1 MRSRPKNDPRTAEA
15 SPLDPTVAAPNGLAA
30 SADPLGDFEAPTPQP
45 IPVYPLPHAATSPMP
60 AAAYSQPPPGIAIA
74 APFDPEPPAA
84 PLISR
89 TRYRRPRGRGNMGW
103 LVISLLLAGGMIA
116 GGIYLVN
123 YLDRQNGST
132 EQAGAGNTGGNGN
145 GAGSQPITPVSGP
158 YPRRLLF
165 MSITKYMYLNP
176 LTATKDG
183 RDQSTPA
190 ARRIAFDWRIPTSPD
205 NNQVFILSDTTNEG
219 IIPVKNVL
227 VGAYE
232 RFFET
237 SRDQDRIVIYFGGH
251 AIEKEGKAYLSPV
264 EGEIEGEGWQQT
276 LVPLADFYARL
287 QACKAAEKV
296 VIWDVC
302 RFNSNRGKQRPGSDP
317 MTPVLHKLL
326 TAAPVG
332 VEVVVTCSTGEN
344 ALEFSSFQPDPTRPR
359 EIYGGSVFLESARYV
374 GEKSKLTPPA
384 SPTEPLPL
392 EAWAQAAGRRVAEMA
407 ALLKNGSKQTV
418 TIQGKPPAETVAYNP
433 AEPPATRFEMP
444 VPPRGTAVAEIRA
457 IEKEFS
463 LPPIRSDLTDTGL
476 ADLPYMESVMKEYK
490 ADVSLEEI
498 AKDKEKYKLRNVTLD
513 ALNAIRETWASNTA
527 TGGVGNLKEVE
538 APITGAIKTKINQEL
553 EAYAI
558 GIAKLELLNVELDNV
573 ANLRA
578 AETKRWQAHYD
589 YARAAVKA
597 RLAYLNEYNKLMG
610 NVRTETLPQLD
621 AKLGQNSY
629 KLASSEKMK
638 SAKEVQ
644 KLAEEAQEAFGKLIA
659 EHKGTPWAIQAKRD
673 RSFSLGL
680 VWQPYVSGASDMSP
694 QQ

>member
-1 MRSRPKNDPRTAEA
+1 
-15 SPLDPTVAAPNGLAA
+15 
-30 SADPLGDFEAPTPQP
+30 
-45 IPVYPLPHAATSPMP
+45 
-60 AAAYSQPPPGIAIA
+60 
-74 APFDPEPPAA
+74 
-84 PLISR
+84 
-89 TRYRRPRGRGNMGW
+89 MGW

-123 YLDRQNGST
+123 YLDRQNGPT
-132 EQAGAGNTGGNGN
+132 EQPEGGNAGSN
-145 GAGSQPITPVSGP
+145 GAGGQPITQVTGP

-183 RDQSTPA
+183 RDQSSPA

-205 NNQVFILSDTTNEG
+205 NNQVFILSDTTSEAF
-219 IIPVKNVL
+219 IPVKNVM

-251 AIEKEGKAYLSPV
+251 AIEKDGKAYLAPV

-276 LVPLADFYARL
+276 LVPLAEFYAKL
-287 QACKAAEKV
+287 QACNAVEKV

-326 TAAPVG
+326 TAAPAG
-332 VEVVVTCSTGEN
+332 VEVVVTCSPGEN

-359 EIYGGSVFLESARYV
+359 EIYGGSAFLESVRYV
-374 GEKSKLTPPA
+374 GEKSKLAPPA
-384 SPTEPLPL
+384 SPAEPISFA
-392 EAWAQAAGRRVAEMA
+392 AWAHAAGRRVAEMA

-418 TIQGKPPAETVAYNP
+418 TIQGKPPAETVAYNA
-433 AEPPATRFEMP
+433 AEPAAKRFEIP
-444 VPPRGTAVAEIRA
+444 APPKGTAVAEIRA
-457 IEKEFS
+457 IEKEFT

-476 ADLPYMESVMKEYK
+476 ADLPYMEAVMKDYK

-498 AKDKEKYKLRNVTLD
+498 AKDKEKYRLRAVTLD
-513 ALNAIRETWASNTA
+513 ALNAIREVWASNSA

-589 YARAAVKA
+589 YARAALKA

-621 AKLGQNSY
+621 AKQGQNSY

-638 SAKEVQ
+638 SAKDVQ
-644 KLAEEAQEAFGKLIA
+644 KLAEESQEAFAKLIA

-680 VWQPYVSGASDMSP
+680 VWQPYVAGASDMATP
-694 QQ
+694 P